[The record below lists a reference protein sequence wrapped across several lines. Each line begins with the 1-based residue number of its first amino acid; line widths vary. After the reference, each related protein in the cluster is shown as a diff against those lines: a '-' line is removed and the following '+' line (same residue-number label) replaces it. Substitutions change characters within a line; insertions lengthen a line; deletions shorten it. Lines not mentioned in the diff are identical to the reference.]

1 MTNIS
6 INNNR
11 GAVLI
16 IGLILLFSLTLL
28 GIGAMNT
35 NLLQQRMATNMG
47 DATLAFNAA
56 DSMIRREQEWLRTQP
71 LESALLQA
79 DCNNVSRCIY
89 ELNKSDSKNVIVTA
103 YSEEW
108 WNEADILTQAWW
120 DTNSYE
126 YCCTPAPAN
135 LSNVLLD
142 PRIVIEWQQYEL
154 DSIDIG
160 ITSNPTGTTYYRLT
174 ARGTGST
181 SLSEAVIQATVSKRW
196 N

>member
-1 MTNIS
+1 MTNIM
-6 INNNR
+6 IKNNR

-56 DSMIRREQEWLRTQP
+56 DTLIRREQEWLRTQP

-89 ELNKSDSKNVIVTA
+89 ELSKSDSKNVIITA

-120 DTNSYE
+120 NANSYE
-126 YCCTPAPAN
+126 YCCTPVPAN

-142 PRIVIEWQQYEL
+142 PRIVIEWQQYEQ